1 MPALKNQ
8 AIQNALLGDWN
19 AAISINEELLKS
31 DPNNIEALNR
41 LAFAFGIL
49 GKTKHAKSIY
59 QKVLRLDSQNPIALK
74 NIKRLKED
82 KRSGAVSAASLL
94 LTRSIDS
101 MFLEESGKTKVV
113 ELVNIAQPKI
123 IAYLIAGELLHLRV
137 KRLKIFVLD
146 TKERYIGVLPDNI
159 GKRLI
164 KFLKGGNAYEAYI
177 KSVNNNRRVTIF
189 VKEIKRAQRF
199 KNQPSFVTNEKSQLL
214 FEKNV
219 RHLAADQQKNSVSVD
234 LEDDVPYS
242 LDSAESF

>member
-19 AAISINEELLKS
+19 AAISVNEELLKN
-31 DPNNIEALNR
+31 DPTDIEALNR

-49 GKTKHAKSIY
+49 GKTKHAKTIY

-74 NIKRLKED
+74 NVKRLKED
-82 KRSGAVSAASLL
+82 KRSGAVSPQSLL
-94 LTRSIDS
+94 FTRSIDS

-123 IAYLIAGELLHLRV
+123 IAHLIAGELLQLRI

-146 TKERYIGVLPDNI
+146 TKDRYVGVLPDNI

-164 KFLKGGNAYEAYI
+164 KFLKGGNVYEAYI
-177 KSVNNNRRVTIF
+177 KSVNNRRVTIF
-189 VKEIKRAQRF
+189 VKEKKRAQKF

-219 RHLAADQQKNSVSVD
+219 RHLTDQRQKNSVNAD
-234 LEDDVPYS
+234 LEDDIPYS